1 MPSASSRLN
10 TETLTFTGAD
20 SSTGTVTYTATGN
33 LECSAPVI
41 AAAGLTATSIAIS
54 GSGGIVATSTFNDL
68 TVGTLHGVATCELIG
83 STSGTLTLHAAAV
96 TSSHTLNLPAAQG
109 AASSYLRNNGS
120 GTLTWAST
128 GDASGPSS
136 ATDNA
141 VARFDLTTGKLLQNS
156 GVTVSDTADIA
167 GAKTVAL
174 SGATSGVLTLQPAA
188 TTTNHTLTMPSAQ
201 GAASSYLGNDG
212 SGGLTWST
220 PAAAAVTGFVS
231 ITTTSQ
237 TGALT
242 DNFVLFTPPSSTS
255 LAYTLPNPST
265 TSGLTI
271 KYMISKSATALNSTV
286 TLTAPSGKT
295 VNGAATF
302 ILACVGDFVTLMSNS
317 NDWVVT
323 DKPYGR
329 LLISH
334 QTVSAASTVTFD
346 SVFAASKY
354 TSYSVE
360 MSLLNSGLTAAS
372 TNTMRLRSGGASIT
386 GAYYSMFSRYIG
398 SGAFNQGDATG
409 NNNDSSWGATA
420 NLFNFAAA
428 GDQVSISG
436 EIVNPVSTTL
446 FKRISLAGAFTSGG
460 ATFSEFASGQYRVAA
475 TTADGFIYT
484 STSGTVTGYAKIYAN
499 CE

>member
-174 SGATSGVLTLQPAA
+174 SGATSGVLTLRPAA

-360 MSLLNSGLTAAS
+360 MSLINSGLTVAS

-386 GAYYSMFSRYIG
+386 GAYYSLFSRYIG
-398 SGAFNQGDATG
+398 NGGFNQGDVTA
-409 NNNDSSWGATA
+409 NNNESSWGGTA
-420 NLFNFAAA
+420 SLFNFTTA

-446 FKRISLAGAFTSGG
+446 FKRISLAGAYTAGG